1 MAELVVFS
9 SNGDWIRSGGA
20 AVSYADARAG
30 IALLAGVSNG
40 SDPVVGQKKFS
51 NIFQCYEGFCDFDT
65 SSLGVGATVS
75 AATESFHLTSK
86 SDGLTCFMMLKHIFN
101 NAKNAN

>member
-65 SSLGVGATVS
+65 SSLGAEAIIS
-75 AATESFHLTSK
+75 AAILSLYLAADTSTTDFTITAAIK
-86 SDGLTCFMMLKHIFN
+86 
-101 NAKNAN
+101 A